1 MKCEKN
7 VFQQKNSVFKNSEDF
22 MKKIKNVDELMKMS
36 MKFETHN
43 EYFVFIKKFTLTKIF
58 RF

>member
-7 VFQQKNSVFKNSEDF
+7 VFYQKNSVFKNSEDF
-22 MKKIKNVDELMKMS
+22 MKKIKNVNELMKMS

-43 EYFVFIKKFTLTKIF
+43 KYLVFIKKFTLTKIF